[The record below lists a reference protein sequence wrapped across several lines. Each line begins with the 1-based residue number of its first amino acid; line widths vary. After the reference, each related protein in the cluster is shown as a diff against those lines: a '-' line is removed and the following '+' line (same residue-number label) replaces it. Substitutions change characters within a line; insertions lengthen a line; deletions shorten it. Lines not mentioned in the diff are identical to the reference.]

1 MRRLRALAAA
11 ALLAAA
17 LVPALGAGTACARE
31 GGSAALV
38 IDTGERVVR
47 LCVALP
53 ERAVSGIDLIQLAAD
68 QHGLA
73 YSLGYGGGA
82 VCSLAGVGPTGSDC
96 FADYPRF
103 WGYWRGDGEGGWT
116 WSNVGAGST
125 VVEAGDVEGWSWGEG
140 NDGETHPQPPAVR
153 FEQVCAA
160 EPSPRPVRTSPS
172 TTPEASTASGP
183 SPDSRSST
191 ATPPERSPSPS
202 PARGADPGSERSASP
217 VTPAVSETVPT
228 PRGPADSPAGA
239 SGGGAGA
246 GAVVAGGLAAGLGLA
261 AALVRRRRGR

>member
-17 LVPALGAGTACARE
+17 LVPALGAGTACAGE

-38 IDTGERVVR
+38 IDTGERLVR

-53 ERAVSGIDLIQLAAD
+53 ERAVSGIDLIELAAD

-116 WSNVGAGST
+116 WSDLGAGST
-125 VVEAGDVEGWSWGEG
+125 AVEAGDVEGWSWGEG
-140 NDGETHPQPPAVR
+140 NDGATHPQPPAVR

-160 EPSPRPVRTSPS
+160 EPSPRSVRTSPS
-172 TTPEASTASGP
+172 AAPEASTTPRP
-183 SPDSRSST
+183 SPASRSPT
-191 ATPPERSPSPS
+191 ATPAERSPSPS
-202 PARGADPGSERSASP
+202 PAGGADRGSERSASP
-217 VTPAVSETVPT
+217 VTPTVSETVPT
-228 PRGPADSPAGA
+228 PRGPADGPAGA
-239 SGGGAGA
+239 TGNGAGA

-261 AALVRRRRGR
+261 AALVRRRRRR

>member
-17 LVPALGAGTACARE
+17 LAPALGAGTACAGE

-38 IDTGERVVR
+38 IDTGERVLR
-47 LCVALP
+47 LCVGLP
-53 ERAVSGIDLIQLAAD
+53 ERAVSGIELIELAAD

-125 VVEAGDVEGWSWGEG
+125 VVEVGDVEGWSWGEG

-160 EPSPRPVRTSPS
+160 EASPTPTRTRASPAATPRDSTTPRPSTAAAPQRSPSPRPERGGDR
-172 TTPEASTASGP
+172 E
-183 SPDSRSST
+183 
-191 ATPPERSPSPS
+191 PERSPS
-202 PARGADPGSERSASP
+202 AA
-217 VTPAVSETVPT
+217 TPAVSETAPA
-228 PRGPADSPAGA
+228 PREPAPGA
-239 SGGGAGA
+239 AASADGLGAGV
-246 GAVVAGGLAAGLGLA
+246 VVAGGLAAGLGLA
-261 AALVRRRRGR
+261 AALVRRRRGG